1 MFHLRRCVPAQ
12 YRAVEPRPE
21 VGLSLNS
28 PDHSEA
34 GERGVVLGKH
44 LIFRRC
50 ARAAQ
55 QRTVDPMQR
64 FDRAVDSMR
73 AILLPSRSI
82 NEPIAGHLEDPVDC
96 TSAAAETP
104 GTP

>member
-21 VGLSLNS
+21 VDRSLNP
-28 PDHSEA
+28 PDRSGA

-44 LIFRRC
+44 LISRGY
-50 ARAAQ
+50 ARSPQ
-55 QRTVDPMQR
+55 QRTVDLMQR
-64 FDRAVDSMR
+64 FDHAVDLMR
-73 AILLPSRSI
+73 AMLLPFRPI
-82 NEPIAGHLEDPVDC
+82 NKPIAGRLEDPVDR